1 MDASYVCREILRSG
15 DMDLLIPYHDRYQAG
30 RILAGKLRAFQDP
43 ADLLVLALPRGGV
56 PVAFEVAQSLHAPL
70 DVLVVRK
77 LGVPGEEEL
86 AFGAIASGGVRVVN
100 EGLVRR
106 MRLTEGMIS
115 RIEAREKSELDRRE
129 QAYRGG
135 RPAPQVRGR
144 TVILIDDGLATGA
157 TMMAAVRAL
166 RPQDPQEIIVAVPV
180 ASREVCDMLR
190 READHIVCPATPKP
204 FYGVGRWY
212 ENFSETTDDEVRDLL
227 EQAARKPVS

>member
-1 MDASYVCREILRSG
+1 M
-15 DMDLLIPYHDRYQAG
+15 LIPYRDRYEAG
-30 RILAGKLRAFQDP
+30 RVLAGKLRAYQDP
-43 ADLLVLALPRGGV
+43 ADVLVLALPRGGV

-70 DVLVVRK
+70 DVLIVRK

-115 RIEAREKSELDRRE
+115 RIEGREKSELDRRE

-157 TMMAAVRAL
+157 TMLAAVRAM
-166 RPQDPQEIIVAVPV
+166 RQQDPQEIIVAVPV
-180 ASREVCDMLR
+180 ASREVCDQLR

-204 FYGVGRWY
+204 SPGPPRSTPHRSAPRARLPANRSGRRLPCAH
-212 ENFSETTDDEVRDLL
+212 DG
-227 EQAARKPVS
+227 